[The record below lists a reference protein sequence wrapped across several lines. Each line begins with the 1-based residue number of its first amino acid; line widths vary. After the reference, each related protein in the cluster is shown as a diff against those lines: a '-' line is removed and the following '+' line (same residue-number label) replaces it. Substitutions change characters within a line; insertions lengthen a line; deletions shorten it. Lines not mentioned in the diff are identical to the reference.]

1 MNVPNETNAPDE
13 ASAPSDDAPE
23 NSSSDSSGTGA
34 ANNNTNKN
42 NGENRLGPHPL
53 VSADEWDRLR
63 APFSR
68 EAYVVDSRA
77 VGYAPEHLPGENA
90 GEALHPSV
98 IDLRLR
104 PEAVRDRLDL
114 VVGPDRWS
122 YRFEPGR
129 RDGGG
134 NQSVFCHLRIGSASR
149 SGIGTSPSLR
159 VAHRA
164 ALASAAVAFGIGAS
178 GLATGPM
185 AAEKEVRHEVPDPVL
200 EALEKRAD
208 PSRWAP
214 AET

>member
-1 MNVPNETNAPDE
+1 MTTPNDTNAPND
-13 ASAPSDDAPE
+13 ADAPSDD
-23 NSSSDSSGTGA
+23 SSGTSPGDSSGTGA
-34 ANNNTNKN
+34 TNNNANNNES
-42 NGENRLGPHPL
+42 ENRLGPHPL
-53 VSADEWDRLR
+53 VSADEWDQLR

-68 EAYVVDSRA
+68 EAYIVDSRA
-77 VGYAPEHLPGENA
+77 VGYAPEHLPGESA
-90 GEALHPSV
+90 EDPLHPSV

-122 YRFEPGR
+122 HRFEPGR

-164 ALASAAVAFGIGAS
+164 ALASAAEAFGIGAS